1 VSHEAVRITYV
12 DGLRDL
18 LQPRREQLLSPRLW
32 LAGAGY
38 TCQLFGLGQ
47 GVPIEL
53 AARNSFDQRHLTR
66 DVVIIVAFGLVGT
79 LVSGTIGKSTWVFAA
94 IFFCKTTSLSALFE
108 NNVFMSEAMAGGGLV
123 AASKGLAV
131 DKINYG
137 VEAAFILYTYILR

>member
-1 VSHEAVRITYV
+1 VTHEAVTITNV

-53 AARNSFDQRHLTR
+53 AARNSFDQRHLAR

-79 LVSGTIGKSTWVFAA
+79 LVSGTIGKSTWIFAA
-94 IFFCKTTSLSALFE
+94 IFLVRRLLCRRCLQIMCSCLKQWP
-108 NNVFMSEAMAGGGLV
+108 AGDL
-123 AASKGLAV
+123 
-131 DKINYG
+131 
-137 VEAAFILYTYILR
+137 